1 MCHKVEAGRMGVL
14 LRGMGKE
21 SVWGWSRED
30 EWTKGREKEI
40 ETRYDIFVYHFVV
53 LAYIT

>member
-1 MCHKVEAGRMGVL
+1 MRVL

-30 EWTKGREKEI
+30 ERTKGREKEI